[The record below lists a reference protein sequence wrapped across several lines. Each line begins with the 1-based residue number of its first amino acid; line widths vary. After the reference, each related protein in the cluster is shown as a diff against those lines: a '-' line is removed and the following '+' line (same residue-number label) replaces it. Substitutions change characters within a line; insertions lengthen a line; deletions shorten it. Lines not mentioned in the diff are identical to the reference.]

1 MSISILGRRYANA
14 LLALAAEQGT
24 IDMVARDLA
33 DFAKVW
39 DENKDL
45 RTAFENPSVSQDA
58 RRKILREIAE
68 TSGMQPL
75 LRDTLLLVSDRGRLS
90 HLPEIAES
98 YEVLAE
104 ERSGKVRAE
113 VTTATELPKEYFD
126 TLRQTLERVTG
137 RKVVVVSRVD
147 ASLIGGVV
155 TRVGDQVFDGSVK
168 HQLDELKQEL
178 SH

>member
-1 MSISILGRRYANA
+1 VSISILGRRYANA
-14 LLALAAEQGT
+14 LLALAAEQST
-24 IDMVARDLA
+24 VDMVGRDLA
-33 DFAKVW
+33 DFARVW

-45 RTAFENPSVSQDA
+45 RTAFENPSVSLDA

-113 VTTATELPKEYFD
+113 VITATALPQEYFD

-137 RKVVVVSRVD
+137 RQVVVVSRVD

-168 HQLDELKQEL
+168 HRLDELKQEL
-178 SH
+178 SQ